1 MDTLSTLN
9 LFEVRALIKLVS
21 TQSLLQETLDQV
33 HLPGLKDRLQKAL
46 EERRGLKGVLD
57 MRLGDFDFKIRYK
70 SEYRVQVIK
79 LIREVMGIGLK
90 EAKDISD
97 LGYEP
102 GLPWN
107 EVTFVNSTEDL
118 YERFAQAH
126 DKIVT
131 HRYNRSGM
139 EQHPVNTVKD
149 AIIIS
154 ALGPLTVST
163 PAGSDE

>member
-33 HLPGLKDRLQKAL
+33 YLPGLKDRLQKAL
-46 EERRGLKGVLD
+46 EERRGLKGALD
-57 MRLGDFDFKIRYK
+57 MRLGDFDFKIRCK

-79 LIREVMGIGLK
+79 LIREVMHIGLK

-107 EVTFVNSTEDL
+107 EITFVNSTEDL
-118 YERFAQAH
+118 YNRFVQAH
-126 DKIVT
+126 DKI
-131 HRYNRSGM
+131 G
-139 EQHPVNTVKD
+139 VNPSSDSWMRQSHLDSVKD
-149 AIIIS
+149 SIIIS

-163 PAGSDE
+163 PAGPDE